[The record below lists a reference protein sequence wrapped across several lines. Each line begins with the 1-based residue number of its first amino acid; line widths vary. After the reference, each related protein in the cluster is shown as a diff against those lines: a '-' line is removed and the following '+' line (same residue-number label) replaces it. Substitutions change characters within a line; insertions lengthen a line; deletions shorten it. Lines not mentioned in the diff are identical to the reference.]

1 MANKFL
7 PGSMGALPGG
17 QTAGTARDVPDKKRP
32 ENFKKGKFGKEL
44 PEIPDKYKVK
54 KGDTLSQIAEKFK
67 TSLKELLRSN
77 KDIKDPNMISIGQSI
92 IIPKKRGVP
101 VYSDLKKSEWGR
113 IKGGV
118 NPYMHEG
125 FSGKS
130 GGTVKRKYG
139 KKVKRKH
146 GGKVITDG
154 NKYVANLYK
163 GGKVGG

>member
-1 MANKFL
+1 MANRTFT
-7 PGSMGALPGG
+7 PGSMEDLPGG
-17 QTAGTARDVPDKKRP
+17 QVAGTTRPKPKQKTMYKGIAKEPLPPEVLDKHT
-32 ENFKKGKFGKEL
+32 
-44 PEIPDKYKVK
+44 VK
-54 KGDTLSQIAEKFK
+54 SGDTLSQIAEKYR
-67 TSLKELLRSN
+67 TSLKAILQAN
-77 KDIKDPNMISIGQSI
+77 KNIKDPNMIKVGQSI

-118 NPYMHEG
+118 NPYVAQG

-163 GGKVGG
+163 GGKIGD

>member
-7 PGSMGALPGG
+7 PGSMADLPGG
-17 QTAGTARDVPDKKRP
+17 QTAGTARDVTNRAKPTLKKA
-32 ENFKKGKFGKEL
+32 EVL

-54 KGDTLSQIAEKFK
+54 KGDTLSQIAQKFK

-77 KDIKDPNMISIGQSI
+77 KNIKDPNMISIGQSI

-113 IKGGV
+113 IKGGL
-118 NPYMHEG
+118 NPYMKEG
-125 FSGKS
+125 FSGKK
-130 GGTVKRKYG
+130 GGTVKRKHG
-139 KKVKRKH
+139 SKVKRKS
-146 GGKVITDG
+146 GGKIVTDG
-154 NKYVANLYK
+154 NTYVANLYK

>member
-7 PGSMGALPGG
+7 PGSMADLPGG
-17 QTAGTARDVPDKKRP
+17 QTAGRTTTPAKER
-32 ENFKKGKFGKEL
+32 KFGLAKL

-101 VYSDLKKSEWGR
+101 VYSDLKGSEWSKIR
-113 IKGGV
+113 GGV
-118 NPYMHEG
+118 NPYMGRSKH
-125 FSGKS
+125 
-130 GGTVKRKYG
+130 GGTVKRKHG
-139 KKVKRKH
+139 SKVKRKS
-146 GGKVITDG
+146 GGKIVTDG
-154 NKYVANLYK
+154 NTYVANLYK

>member
-101 VYSDLKKSEWGR
+101 VYSDLKGSEWSKIR
-113 IKGGV
+113 GGV
-118 NPYMHEG
+118 NPYMGRSKH
-125 FSGKS
+125 

-139 KKVKRKH
+139 SKVKRKS
-146 GGKVITDG
+146 GGKIVTDG
-154 NKYVANLYK
+154 NIYVANLYK

>member
-7 PGSMGALPGG
+7 PGSMADLPGG
-17 QTAGTARDVPDKKRP
+17 QTAGTARDVTNRAKPTLKKA
-32 ENFKKGKFGKEL
+32 EVL

-54 KGDTLSQIAEKFK
+54 KGDTLSQIAQKFK

-77 KDIKDPNMISIGQSI
+77 KNIKDPNMISIGQSI

-113 IKGGV
+113 IKGGT

-125 FSGKS
+125 FSGKK
-130 GGTVKRKYG
+130 GGTVKRKHG
-139 KKVKRKH
+139 SKVKRKS
-146 GGKVITDG
+146 GGKIVTDG
-154 NKYVANLYK
+154 NTYVANLYK

>member
-17 QTAGTARDVPDKKRP
+17 QTAGTARDVPDKPKP
-32 ENFKKGKFGKEL
+32 KTYLDSGKL

-101 VYSDLKKSEWGR
+101 VYSDLKGSEWSKIR
-113 IKGGV
+113 GGV
-118 NPYMHEG
+118 NPYMGRSKH
-125 FSGKS
+125 

-139 KKVKRKH
+139 SKVKRKS
-146 GGKVITDG
+146 GGKIVTDG
-154 NKYVANLYK
+154 NIYVANLYK